1 MELAIVGGLAATSIY
16 YRFTINYRKKRKV
29 IKKWEELMGEL
40 NLHSKKSNFIPQVMN
55 VKFIDNG

>member
-40 NLHSKKSNFIPQVMN
+40 IRKR
-55 VKFIDNG
+55 